1 MASVY
6 YQTFGRRLIAPSQCV
21 PVTAIDLAADTIRAV
36 FANITAPGTT
46 YTLSQAH
53 EFFSDLTNAALFG
66 NLGVSTTMANC
77 PTLASPTSNSPANG
91 VFDAADLVF
100 TATANNA
107 NSPEGD
113 ALIIFKSTTTV
124 TTTSPLICYI
134 DGFTAVTFN
143 GGSVT
148 VQWDAGANRIF
159 KIVA

>member
-1 MASVY
+1 M
-6 YQTFGRRLIAPSQCV
+6 APSQCT
-21 PVTAIDLAADTIRAV
+21 PTTAIDLAADTIQAV
-36 FANITAPGTT
+36 FANVTAPGTT
-46 YTLSQAH
+46 YTFSQAH

-77 PTLASPTSNSPANG
+77 PVLASKTSHTPAIS
-91 VFDAADLVF
+91 VFDAGVDTVF
-100 TATANNA
+100 TATANNG

-113 ALIIFKSTTTV
+113 ALIIFKATTTV
-124 TTTSPLICYI
+124 TTTSPLIAYI

-159 KIVA
+159 KLIP